1 MYHRLDRLCG
11 VFFFDLQGGHDWGVL
26 IFIWLNFWEAGNQM
40 EGFVH
45 FFTDLEGFTVCLSL
59 THIVVIVQ

>member
-1 MYHRLDRLCG
+1 MN
-11 VFFFDLQGGHDWGVL
+11 WGVL
-26 IFIWLNFWEAGNQM
+26 IFIWLNFGEAGYQM

-45 FFTDLEGFTVCLSL
+45 FFPDLGGFMICLSL